1 MRSAVIGVGVIG
13 SLHAQ
18 ILSERKTLCAV
29 CDIDDTKLKKYEN
42 IPVFTDYKKMLD
54 EVRPDVVHICTPH
67 YLHAEMAVYALDNG
81 INVLCEKPLCINL
94 EQMKSILDAEKRSK
108 ACLGVCLQNRY
119 NKESVFVKEYLK
131 GKTVKSAVAH
141 MAWHRTKEYY
151 ASGDWRGKKATEG
164 GGVLINQALHT
175 LDLLQY
181 FAGQPTHIVS
191 NVCNLTLKNDIEV
204 EDTAVI
210 QGTKGSGI
218 TLFATNGASYDM
230 PVVISVR
237 TDTDIIHIL
246 PGHVY
251 INGAEQPLDT
261 TYARVLGKECYGSG
275 HELLIDDYYK
285 CLEENRPFSIN
296 GKEGSNVVSIILAAY
311 ESEGKETEVVYG

>member
-13 SLHAQ
+13 SLHTH

-29 CDIDDTKLKKYEN
+29 CDIDGEKLKKYAD
-42 IPVFTDYKKMLD
+42 IPTFTDYKVMLD

-67 YLHAEMAVYALDNG
+67 YLHAEMVVYALDKG
-81 INVLCEKPLCINL
+81 INVLCEKPLCISI
-94 EQMKSILDAEKRSK
+94 EQMKRILDAEEKSSAR
-108 ACLGVCLQNRY
+108 LGVCLQNRY
-119 NKESVFVKEYLK
+119 NKESVFVKEYLSDK
-131 GKTVKSAVAH
+131 KVVSAVAH

-181 FAGQPTHIVS
+181 FAGSPSHIVS
-191 NVCNLTLKNDIEV
+191 NVCNLTLKDDIEV

-210 QGTKGSGI
+210 QGTKGAGI
-218 TLFATNGASYDM
+218 TLFATNGAAYDM
-230 PVVISVR
+230 PVVMSVK
-237 TDTDIIHIL
+237 TKTDIIHIL

-251 INGAEQPLDT
+251 VNGAEQPLEE
-261 TYARVLGKECYGSG
+261 TYARVLGKECYGCG

-285 CLEENRPFSIN
+285 CLQENRPFEIN
-296 GKEGSNVVSIILAAY
+296 GREGSKVVSIILAAY
-311 ESEGKETEVVYG
+311 KSGGEETEVVYG